1 MQLGDGLMRQRD
13 DTGCWITGHCSHA
26 GTGGCWSGLAELSH
40 CSGDA
45 PSSFPGERPRRAIH
59 VDRPTS
65 FSAKRCAGAVS
76 GRVCFACVAIRCRGS
91 SLLYFLQTRF
101 TPVRGRRIPRTQIGA
116 RLIIH
121 SAKES
126 LLSIS
131 QLIRIVVG
139 HLPLI

>member
-13 DTGCWITGHCSHA
+13 DTGRWITGHCSHA

-65 FSAKRCAGAVS
+65 FSAKGCAGAVS
-76 GRVCFACVAIRCRGS
+76 GRVCFACVAIGCRGS
-91 SLLYFLQTRF
+91 SCYTFSKHALRLCEGEESQYQKHS
-101 TPVRGRRIPRTQIGA
+101 PRN
-116 RLIIH
+116 
-121 SAKES
+121 KK
-126 LLSIS
+126 
-131 QLIRIVVG
+131 VVND
-139 HLPLI
+139 LNF